1 MQGKFFKDQEPALL
15 KTAVNNSVLLH
26 GDCLEL
32 MKSIPDGSIDAIITD
47 PPYGIREKSGFCVG
61 SPLINL
67 VKCISEDR
75 ANGDENRL
83 LKIGGRLVAFVP
95 NQEGDDITAD
105 MPSEKDLAS
114 AGLAFVQMLE
124 QPLND
129 SLSRWLV
136 EYKCTS

>member
-1 MQGKFFKDQEPALL
+1 MAEDVRIEAKRAVGDEPF
-15 KTAVNNSVLLH
+15 
-26 GDCLEL
+26 
-32 MKSIPDGSIDAIITD
+32 DAIITD

-114 AGLAFVQMLE
+114 AGLEFVQMLE